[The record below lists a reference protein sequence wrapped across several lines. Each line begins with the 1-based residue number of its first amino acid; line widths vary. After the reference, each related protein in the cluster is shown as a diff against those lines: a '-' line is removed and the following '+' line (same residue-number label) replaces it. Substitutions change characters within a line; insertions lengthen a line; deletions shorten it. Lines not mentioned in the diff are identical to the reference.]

1 MVGFQLRN
9 RQGTRLEVKALLPY
23 REVSGCVPVKAVI
36 ANPLGKSS
44 KLQRMEDEMNLLPP

>member
-9 RQGTRLEVKALLPY
+9 RQGTRLEVKALLPF

-36 ANPLGKSS
+36 ANLWEN
-44 KLQRMEDEMNLLPP
+44 LQNFREWKTR